1 MIVALWII
9 AVCEV
14 IRAVQNMMQ
23 LAMVRKD
30 TGARDNAYEEFV
42 KSLKQTDREFV
53 KQMLEEFEREDGT
66 QGDLI
71 SRQDAI
77 ETVGD
82 WMIREFGYLDPN
94 RQERLIDALE
104 ARPSADWPRGE
115 WLDTEFEK
123 IKRCSRCCT
132 EWGIYSIEE
141 FDFCPSCGADMR
153 SE

>member
-53 KQMLEEFEREDGT
+53 KRMLEEFEREG
-66 QGDLI
+66 G
-71 SRQDAI
+71 
-77 ETVGD
+77 V
-82 WMIREFGYLDPN
+82 
-94 RQERLIDALE
+94 
-104 ARPSADWPRGE
+104 
-115 WLDTEFEK
+115 
-123 IKRCSRCCT
+123 
-132 EWGIYSIEE
+132 
-141 FDFCPSCGADMR
+141 DMR